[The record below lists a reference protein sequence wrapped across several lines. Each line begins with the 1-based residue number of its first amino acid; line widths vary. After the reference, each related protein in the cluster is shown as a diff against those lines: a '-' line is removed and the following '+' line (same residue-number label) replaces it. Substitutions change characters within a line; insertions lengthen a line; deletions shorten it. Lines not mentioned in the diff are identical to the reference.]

1 MTKPT
6 DSKLSELRE
15 VRELLENSSAM
26 FQGLRS
32 LRNVDGIADID
43 PDLPLDFSVE
53 QHPELIPQL
62 SEHFDRVGRWSNLE
76 DLAQARLKI
85 ALARL
90 DAVIRSIEGEA

>member
-1 MTKPT
+1 MTKPIN
-6 DSKLSELRE
+6 SKLSELQE
-15 VRELLENSSAM
+15 VRDLLENSSAM

-32 LRNVDGIADID
+32 LRHVDGIADID

-62 SEHFDRVGRWSNLE
+62 TEHFDRVGRWSNLE

>member
-1 MTKPT
+1 MTKPIN
-6 DSKLSELRE
+6 SKLSELQE
-15 VRELLENSSAM
+15 VRDLLENASAM

-32 LRNVDGIADID
+32 MRHVDGIADID

-62 SEHFDRVGRWSNLE
+62 TEHFDRVGRWSNLE

-85 ALARL
+85 ALERL

>member
-1 MTKPT
+1 MTKPIN
-6 DSKLSELRE
+6 SKLSELQE
-15 VRELLENSSAM
+15 VRDLLENSSAM

-32 LRNVDGIADID
+32 LRHVDGIADID